1 MPDIINETTETKET
15 TPSLTE
21 TIDKAVEKHTP
32 DTEEGT
38 KVKAKE
44 EKKEEKKEDYGL
56 TALEEEQARQLF
68 AALKDDSKAP
78 VVLEHFAKMAGYTKK
93 ELETATKKEAE
104 EIKDDIQSVLRESL
118 GPELE
123 ALADRLAP
131 ALDKLIDKKL
141 KDNTK
146 DIRDSLAANE
156 AKKLEDV
163 ALFTKKQLAQDYFKN
178 DDIPEDIMSDMS
190 KMMDKIDPRA
200 GTSVGEYIETIFHA
214 VISKRG
220 ITKATAGTK
229 EKIEK
234 NRNDAP
240 SRLASEG
247 RGSPTEGVAPA
258 KKMSLDAAIQAAAE
272 TVGKGK

>member
-1 MPDIINETTETKET
+1 M
-15 TPSLTE
+15 
-21 TIDKAVEKHTP
+21 
-32 DTEEGT
+32 
-38 KVKAKE
+38 
-44 EKKEEKKEDYGL
+44 
-56 TALEEEQARQLF
+56 
-68 AALKDDSKAP
+68 
-78 VVLEHFAKMAGYTKK
+78 
-93 ELETATKKEAE
+93 ETATKKEAE

-163 ALFTKKQLAQDYFKN
+163 ALFTQKQLAQDYFKK
-178 DDIPEDIMSDMS
+178 DEIPEDIVSDMN
-190 KMMDKIDPRA
+190 KMMDKIDPKA

-220 ITKATAGTK
+220 ITKTSAAT
-229 EKIEK
+229 EDKIKK

-247 RGSPTEGVAPA
+247 RGSPTEGESPA
-258 KKMSLDAAIQAAAE
+258 KKMSLEAAISAAVE
-272 TVGKGK
+272 HVGKAK